1 MKVAHLGRT
10 KNPTR
15 RTVAKNR
22 LNIDLCCSPDV
33 LCLAQCAMSCNEGFW
48 NRQTTWRIEA
58 NVDAFH
64 SHFKRQETRMP
75 ERRTKNASCRL
86 LSSGPKKVWRKKSV
100 TQSRFWVT
108 HLKKTWRFW
117 EQKSR
122 CVFSE
127 NPRPSTIHVYTVCCT
142 IARVWHIFC

>member
-22 LNIDLCCSPDV
+22 LNIDLCYSPDV
-33 LCLAQCAMSCNEGFW
+33 SCSEQCAKSCNEGFW

-58 NVDAFH
+58 NVDAFIPF
-64 SHFKRQETRMP
+64 SFQATRN
-75 ERRTKNASCRL
+75 KNAWAKNEERFL
-86 LSSGPKKVWRKKSV
+86 QVAFFRTKKSV
-100 TQSRFWVT
+100 TEEKRHTVT
-108 HLKKTWRFW
+108 LLSHALEKNVTFLRAKK
-117 EQKSR
+117 SL

-127 NPRPSTIHVYTVCCT
+127 NPRPRQYMCTVCCT
-142 IARVWHIFC
+142 FYT